1 MAIDKKGNSTRIWFV
16 TLFKEIKTTWNG
28 LITIKVRGFRFWNN
42 EGSTG
47 RSNMQLKCAVKECC
61 DRLQILICMS
71 LKVGGV
77 FSHLDRLL
85 KGIWP
90 WGIWHTVCHLWG
102 MLQLLHWVLRVQ
114 FIISW
119 GLFCLFHCDN
129 IFLYWHRSCCNDR
142 ISSNFLTKGK
152 FQFFSGREND
162 FHKIH
167 RTLFKH

>member
-1 MAIDKKGNSTRIWFV
+1 MTLPYFHGDALLFKTGVKKGNPTRIWFV
-16 TLFKEIKTTWNG
+16 TLFKESKTAWNG

-47 RSNMQLKCAVKECC
+47 RSNMQLKCAVKKCC
-61 DRLQILICMS
+61 DRLQILILS
-71 LKVGGV
+71 LGGGV
-77 FSHLDRLL
+77 FSQLDRLL
-85 KGIWP
+85 TGIWP

-129 IFLYWHRSCCNDR
+129 IFFTGTDLAVMTV
-142 ISSNFLTKGK
+142 FLSYGGDKP
-152 FQFFSGREND
+152 
-162 FHKIH
+162 
-167 RTLFKH
+167 